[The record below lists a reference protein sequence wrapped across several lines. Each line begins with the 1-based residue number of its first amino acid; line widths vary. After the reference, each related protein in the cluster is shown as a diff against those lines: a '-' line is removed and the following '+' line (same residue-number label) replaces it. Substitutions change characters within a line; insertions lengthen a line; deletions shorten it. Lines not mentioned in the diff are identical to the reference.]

1 MFLTNKYFH
10 KTERK
15 KTNSSKEKE
24 GMPSHKLSIPK
35 IENRTSLK
43 EK

>member
-15 KTNSSKEKE
+15 KTNSSKEKWA
-24 GMPSHKLSIPK
+24 KLHNEETQIKTDDLQSC
-35 IENRTSLK
+35 
-43 EK
+43 